1 MWAIYLLTRLASI
14 FMADNLTTQQRR
26 YAMSQVRGQNTKPE
40 KTVRSLLHRLGFRF
54 RKNVKNLPG
63 KPDIVLPKYRTA
75 IFVNGCFWHGHEN
88 CKRAT
93 MPNTR
98 REFWEKKISSNISRD
113 KRSIELLQQNGWRVM
128 TIWQCQLRNQKESEE
143 IVKKTATLLTD
154 YFD

>member
-1 MWAIYLLTRLASI
+1 
-14 FMADNLTTQQRR
+14 MADNLTTQQRK

-93 MPNTR
+93 IPNTR
-98 REFWEKKISSNISRD
+98 RD
-113 KRSIELLQQNGWRVM
+113 GWRVM

-143 IVKKTATLLTD
+143 TVQKTAAILIAD
-154 YFD
+154 FD